1 MSKGVEVRKIDVFL
15 FSYFVLLVSLS
26 LCLRKV
32 VFGAC
37 FRKVHLCL
45 NFCLHGLVLYCLN
58 VQIISHVYLT
68 SITLKSSVGF
78 ILVLSCVNLIV
89 CVCTLAR
96 ARVCV
101 RVCVLCV
108 LTVLVAISFLVCI
121 DLKMFNMSEK
131 NYS

>member
-1 MSKGVEVRKIDVFL
+1 MGGYVLRVFVIVCRKALKSERLMFFL

-89 CVCTLAR
+89 CVYAR
-96 ARVCV
+96 ASARV
-101 RVCVLCV
+101 RVC
-108 LTVLVAISFLVCI
+108 SVC
-121 DLKMFNMSEK
+121 
-131 NYS
+131 